1 MVQMARRAGHRKTG
15 ATGRPRKRQERP
27 QEKTAGA
34 GKSVLW
40 GSIAAI
46 LITMV
51 GLVLGSLLLDMG
63 VLAGTQRQYVLL
75 VMGISWVSIFVG
87 SFITARMCRV
97 DGFRYGFLTGVLY
110 IIIRFLLSWL
120 VNGNDL
126 FFGNLLTEIVAS
138 LGMACLG
145 ALLGKKKN

>member
-1 MVQMARRAGHRKTG
+1 MVQMAGRAGHRKI
-15 ATGRPRKRQERP
+15 GRPRKRPERK

-40 GSIAAI
+40 GSIVTL
-46 LITMV
+46 LITMA
-51 GLVLGSLLLDMG
+51 GLVLGSFLLDMG
-63 VLAGTQRQYVLL
+63 ILAGTQRQYVLL

-87 SFITARMCRV
+87 SFITARMCCA

-110 IIIRFLLSWL
+110 IIVRFLLSWL

-126 FFGNLLTEIVAS
+126 FFGNLFTEIIAS

-145 ALLGKKKN
+145 ALLGKKKK

>member
-1 MVQMARRAGHRKTG
+1 MVQMAGRAGHRKI
-15 ATGRPRKRQERP
+15 GRPRKRPERK

-46 LITMV
+46 LITMA
-51 GLVLGSLLLDMG
+51 GLVLGSFLLDMG
-63 VLAGTQRQYVLL
+63 ILAGTQRQYVLL

-87 SFITARMCRV
+87 SFITARMCCA

-110 IIIRFLLSWL
+110 IIVRFLLSWL

-126 FFGNLLTEIVAS
+126 FFGNLFAEIIAS

-145 ALLGKKKN
+145 ALLGKKKK